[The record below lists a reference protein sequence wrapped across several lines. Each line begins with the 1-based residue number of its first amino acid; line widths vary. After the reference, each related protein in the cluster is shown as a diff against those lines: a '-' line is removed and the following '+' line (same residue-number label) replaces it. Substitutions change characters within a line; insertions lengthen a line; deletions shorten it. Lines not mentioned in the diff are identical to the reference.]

1 MTTVMGACEEDGN
14 ALFFYRYEEV
24 EDESPVALHLPCL
37 FLSEI
42 KGYKEICEN
51 HIDSNDG
58 RGPAREVCPV
68 TLELAQGHVAFTLA
82 LCAFLQKMT
91 TVMGACEEDGNA
103 LFFYRY
109 EEVEDESPVALHLP
123 CLFLSEIK
131 GYKEICENH
140 KTQMMDE
147 VQQEKFVQ

>member
-1 MTTVMGACEEDGN
+1 M
-14 ALFFYRYEEV
+14 R
-24 EDESPVALHLPCL
+24 
-37 FLSEI
+37 
-42 KGYKEICEN
+42 
-51 HIDSNDG
+51 HI
-58 RGPAREVCPV
+58 
-68 TLELAQGHVAFTLA
+68 AFTLA

-123 CLFLSEIK
+123 CLYLSEIK

-140 KTQMMDE
+140 IDSNDGRGPARE
-147 VQQEKFVQ
+147 VCPVTCGTCPRKKFKPFSSSPTISPHNKRPLGTRAPKRKISKRKLDSRQIRRGL